1 MILPNAARVTADT
14 PVVYERKLDGHRRN
28 YAETIGKVLGAT
40 VVLGPS
46 PGGLRTALTARY
58 LVITT
63 LESAPMFFFALVLAR
78 AIVRRRST
86 VIATRWHV
94 ASGRRSARAALRRL
108 AHITLLA
115 VEPIQ
120 VLSIT
125 PPTDDDHSRTPQ
137 FIEDV
142 EFWDL
147 PQPVF
152 DHPPTSDLATAVA
165 TARHGRKTIVVLG
178 TLERSKGLLFLES
191 IFAARPELAQH
202 YIIVCCGEVMA
213 PSRADLEPLRLRATV
228 WVDRFLTRDELLS
241 LYPVADIVWCCY
253 DPSYDVSSGVF
264 GRALQLGRPT
274 LTRTGSIVARIAG
287 RAGHGES
294 VAYADV
300 DGAAAVLLRR
310 LPAPPRPRNSRFD
323 TVSTSL
329 RRIIMRHLHRS

>member
-1 MILPNAARVTADT
+1 MTLLDVPCVTADI
-14 PVVYERKLDGHRRN
+14 PVVYDRKVDGHRRN

-40 VVLGPS
+40 VVLGS
-46 PGGLRTALTARY
+46 SRGGLRAALTARY

-63 LESAPMFFFALVLAR
+63 LESAPMLFSALAIAR
-78 AIVRRRST
+78 AVVGRRST

-94 ASGRRSARAALRRL
+94 PPGRRSARAALRRL

-115 VEPIQ
+115 LEPIQ

-125 PPTDDDHSRTPQ
+125 PPENDGHARTPQ
-137 FIEDV
+137 FIEDI

-152 DHPPTSDLATAVA
+152 DDPPTSDLATAIVA
-165 TARHGRKTIVVLG
+165 ARHDRKTIVALG
-178 TLERSKGLLFLES
+178 TLERSKGLLFLEA
-191 IFAARPELAQH
+191 IFAARPELAED

-213 PSRADLEPLRLRATV
+213 SSRADLEPLRRRATV
-228 WVDRFLTRDELLS
+228 WVDRFLTREELIS
-241 LYPVADIVWCCY
+241 LYPVADIVWSCY

-274 LTRTGSIVARIAG
+274 LTRAGSIVARIAV

-300 DGAAAVLLRR
+300 DAAAEILLRG
-310 LPAPPRPRNSRFD
+310 LPAPPRPRHSRFD
-323 TVSTSL
+323 AVSTSL
-329 RRIIMRHLHRS
+329 RTTIMRHLHRS